1 MVSQLSL
8 AVLSVAAQTP
18 AVAVYKCDARETRC
32 VLDSILANAYACSS
46 LYISND
52 LFIHH
57 RQPLS
62 ANHLEYLEY
71 NNYLSYIR
79 CRFDTAVGLV

>member
-8 AVLSVAAQTP
+8 AVLSVVAQTP
-18 AVAVYKCDARETRC
+18 TVAVYKCDAGETRC

-52 LFIHH
+52 
-57 RQPLS
+57 
-62 ANHLEYLEY
+62 
-71 NNYLSYIR
+71 
-79 CRFDTAVGLV
+79 